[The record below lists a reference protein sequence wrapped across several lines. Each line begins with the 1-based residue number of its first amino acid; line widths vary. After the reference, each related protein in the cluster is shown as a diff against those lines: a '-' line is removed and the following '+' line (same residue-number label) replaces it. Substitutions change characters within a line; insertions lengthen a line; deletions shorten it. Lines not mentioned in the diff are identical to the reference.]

1 MSGLYL
7 VALGAAGRINSM
19 QNPDDLAGNRNRNIA
34 ACSPVPQPTAPPLP
48 VPPYV
53 TSRLANTLYSTGLF
67 FRKLKCDFN
76 NLCGPWKHFWRTNF
90 SF

>member
-19 QNPDDLAGNRNRNIA
+19 QNPDDLAGNRNRNFA
-34 ACSPVPQPTAPPLP
+34 ACSAVPQPTEPPLP

-53 TSRLANTLYSTGLF
+53 TSFLGNTLCTTGLF
-67 FRKLKCDFN
+67 FRKLKCDF
-76 NLCGPWKHFWRTNF
+76 
-90 SF
+90 